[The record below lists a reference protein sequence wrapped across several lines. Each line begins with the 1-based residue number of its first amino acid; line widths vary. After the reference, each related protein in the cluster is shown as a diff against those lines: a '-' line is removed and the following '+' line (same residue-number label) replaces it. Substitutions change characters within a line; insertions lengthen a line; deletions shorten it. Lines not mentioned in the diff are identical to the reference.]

1 MYYKILI
8 GYIMPLY
15 EQRDSNVKQ
24 GLDLGKLVPKAA
36 KIEGIF
42 S

>member
-1 MYYKILI
+1 MSK
-8 GYIMPLY
+8 
-15 EQRDSNVKQ
+15 ENSNVKQ